1 MEKYV
6 IRNIERPDAKIVEA
20 FRDIGVS
27 TVYEAQGR
35 IGLMDPA
42 LKPVAPGSAV
52 CGPAVT
58 VTCQSGDNLMIHAAI
73 EVVRPGDVL
82 VVTATGGD
90 NLYGMI
96 GELIV
101 RSLMKRG
108 VAGVVIDSG
117 IRDVR
122 QIRELG
128 FPVWARGVHS
138 LGTTKS
144 RGGWVNAPVVCGGV
158 AVDPGDL
165 ILGDDDGVVVVKR
178 RDVQAALEASRKRV
192 QKEEGTMEKIGRGEL
207 SLDYYNLRQV
217 LERENVVYYDTV
229 EDYLARRS

>member
-6 IRNIERPDAKIVEA
+6 IRNIERPDAKITEA

-27 TVYEAQGR
+27 TVYEAQGKT
-35 IGLMDPA
+35 GLMDPV

-58 VTCQSGDNLMIHAAI
+58 VTCHSGDNLMIHAAI
-73 EVVRPGDVL
+73 EVCQPGDVL
-82 VVTATGGD
+82 VVTALGGD
-90 NLYGMI
+90 NLYGMM

-101 RSLMKRG
+101 RALMKRG
-108 VAGVVIDSG
+108 VRGVVIDNG
-117 IRDVR
+117 VRDVKP
-122 QIRELG
+122 IRELG

-158 AVDPGDL
+158 AVEPGDL
-165 ILGDDDGVVVVKR
+165 ILGDDDGVVVVKKK
-178 RDVQAALEASRKRV
+178 DAQAALEASRKRL
-192 QKEEGTMEKIGRGEL
+192 QKEEGTLEKIGRGEL
-207 SLDYYNLRQV
+207 SVDFYNLRFV
-217 LERENVVYYDTV
+217 LERENVVYYDSE
-229 EDYLARRS
+229 EDYRARRS